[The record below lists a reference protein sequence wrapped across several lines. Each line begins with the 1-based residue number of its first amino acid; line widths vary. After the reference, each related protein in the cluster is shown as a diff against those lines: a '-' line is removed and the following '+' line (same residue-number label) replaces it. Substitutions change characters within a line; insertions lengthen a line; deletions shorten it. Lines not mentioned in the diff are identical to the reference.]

1 MAIPE
6 CNVKTNYIS
15 ELPDKPVTDGGLTA
29 ATFKGKFDQFGADF
43 KHWFNETLRP
53 ALNSTFATKATASS
67 SANGLMSTTDKDKLD
82 GIEAG
87 AEINVVTSVAGKT
100 GAVTI
105 ASADITDKNENGKLW
120 NIYVTNTAPTSSSPD
135 GIYLVY

>member
-1 MAIPE
+1 MAISQYSGD
-6 CNVKTNYIS
+6 TNYIS
-15 ELPDKPVTDGGLTA
+15 QLPDKPVTDGGLTA
-29 ATFKGKFDQFGADF
+29 AQFKAKFDQFGTEF
-43 KHWFNETLRP
+43 KAWLNGTFVP
-53 ALNSTFATKATASS
+53 ALNSTFATKATATT
-67 SANGLMSTTDKDKLD
+67 SANGLMSTSDKDKLD

-87 AEINVVTSVAGKT
+87 AEANVVTSVAGKT

-120 NIYVTNTAPTSSSPD
+120 NIYVTNTVPTSSSPD

>member
-1 MAIPE
+1 MAISQYSGD
-6 CNVKTNYIS
+6 TNYIS
-15 ELPDKPVTDGGLTA
+15 QLPDKPVTDGGLTA
-29 ATFKGKFDQFGADF
+29 AQFKAKFDQFGTEF
-43 KHWFNETLRP
+43 KAWLNGTFVP
-53 ALNSTFATKATASS
+53 ALNSTFATKATATT

-87 AEINVVTSVAGKT
+87 AEVNDVTSVAGRT

-105 ASADITDKNENGKLW
+105 ASADITDLNTSGKVW
-120 NIYVTNTAPTSSSPD
+120 NVYVTNTVPTSSSPD